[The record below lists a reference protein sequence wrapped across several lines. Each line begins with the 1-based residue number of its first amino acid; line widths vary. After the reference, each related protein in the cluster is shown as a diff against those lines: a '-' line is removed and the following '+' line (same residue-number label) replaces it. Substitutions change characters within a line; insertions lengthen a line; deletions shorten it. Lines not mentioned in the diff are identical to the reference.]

1 MRFRKTTAKTVVRDL
16 RAFADWLETTNN
28 VSKKE
33 AASQLNET
41 LDEFLGEDAFGTEG
55 QLDPRGD
62 HRD

>member
-1 MRFRKTTAKTVVRDL
+1 MKFRKTTAKTVVRDL
-16 RAFADWLETTNN
+16 RAFADWLEAANDA
-28 VSKKE
+28 SKKE
-33 AASQLNET
+33 AASQLNEI